1 MKYQYQYLILGGG
14 LAGAHAIEGI
24 RQQDP
29 KGTIGL
35 LSAEDRLPYM
45 RPYLSKQLLWGKK
58 TLDQV
63 PVFPGDF
70 YQKQKAALHFTTKA
84 VRVDAGESF
93 VLDEDGNR
101 YDYSKL
107 LIATGGRPREIPK
120 AGKAVHYY
128 RTVEDYLEL
137 TAALAKTGDFLI
149 VGGGFIG
156 AELAAGIAHHGKKV
170 SILMRGDKLL
180 SNVFPADLSAFVTDF
195 YRQKGVIL
203 ITGED
208 PLSFEP
214 KGDRV
219 TVKTASGKSYE
230 AGWVTAGIGLEL
242 ESQLAQSA
250 GLKTG
255 NGIIV
260 DEFLQTSKPG
270 IFAAGDLAHFPSRIL
285 GEGQRVEH
293 RDNSEAQGRC
303 AGANMAGANKP
314 YDYLPFFYSDLFEL
328 GFEAVGKLDSRME
341 THAAWDEPF
350 RKGVVSYQEGGRIKG
365 MLLWNKWDRVD
376 WARQIIAGQTV
387 PGSVLQLEKLLRE
400 DPVPAGR

>member
-1 MKYQYQYLILGGG
+1 MEYTYQYLILGGG

-29 KGTIGL
+29 QGTIGL

-45 RPYLSKQLLWGKK
+45 RPDLSKHLLWGKK
-58 TLDQV
+58 TLDQI
-63 PVFPGDF
+63 PVFPEDY
-70 YQKQKAALHFTTKA
+70 YQKQKATFHLTTKA
-84 VRVDAGESF
+84 ARIDAEGSF

-101 YDYSKL
+101 YAYSKL
-107 LIATGGRPREIPK
+107 LIATGGRPREIPG

-137 TAALAKTGDFLI
+137 TQALSKTEDFLI

-156 AELAAGIAHHGKKV
+156 AELAAGIVHHGKKV

-180 SNVFPADLSAFVTDF
+180 SNIFPADLSAFVTDF
-195 YRQKGVIL
+195 YRQKGVTL
-203 ITGED
+203 ITRD
-208 PLSFEP
+208 EP
-214 KGDRV
+214 AGFDQKGDRV

-230 AGWVTAGIGLEL
+230 AGWVIAGIGLEL
-242 ESQLAQSA
+242 ESQLTQSA

-270 IFAAGDLAHFPSRIL
+270 IFAAGDLANFPSRIL

-293 RDNSEAQGRC
+293 RDNSEAQGKC
-303 AGANMAGANKP
+303 AGANMAGARKP

-341 THAAWDEPF
+341 THAAWDEPL
-350 RKGVVSYQEGGRIKG
+350 RKGVVSYQEGGRLKG
-365 MLLWNKWDRVD
+365 MLLWNKWDRVE
-376 WARQIIAGQTV
+376 WARGMI
-387 PGSVLQLEKLLRE
+387 SR
-400 DPVPAGR
+400 